1 MNSLSLYD
9 ANLEEMKKIPYG
21 ISSFETIKTENY
33 YFVDKTRY
41 IEKMENLGGRYL
53 FFLRP
58 RRFGKSLLISML
70 EHYYDLNGA
79 DQFEKLFGDTY
90 IGQNP
95 TPLRNSY
102 PVLRFNFSMVKT
114 QGTFEQLKHGFCLNV
129 WSELHSFMLK
139 YKTIYNLDEEV
150 LKKIENQVDPGDM
163 LLVFHDEMKAKH
175 VSFYMIIDEYDNFAN
190 NVLMEHN
197 EEIYRKITH
206 SGGFLRNFFTLIKG
220 MTDSREIDRLFISGV
235 SPLVMA
241 DVTSGFNIGENIS
254 LWPDF
259 ASMVGF
265 NREELKGL
273 VDYYIPGQYE
283 TLFPLLS
290 EWYNNYCFDENLIE
304 NNIFNSISILYFL
317 RESLALKRIP
327 SNLIDENLRTDYGKL
342 RYLILEE
349 KKLNGNFSILKDLVQ
364 TKETTGRL
372 VRSFAVNEL
381 INAEKFRSLLFY
393 LGFTT
398 LKGISPAGRYT
409 FTIPN
414 KLINNLL
421 WEYIQKS
428 LDEVY
433 KLKIDIDFLEQVFT
447 DMALDGK
454 WKPAF
459 QYIVDKFYEA
469 VSVRDFTFHEEG
481 LKTFLLAW
489 LNLTNLYDVISEKE
503 KNKGYADIC
512 LEPDRRFTEYVK
524 FDYIIELKYVK
535 TKEIETTA
543 KEEVAVKQ
551 IVKTAT
557 SQLMQYAANNKFQ
570 TIKIIIVA
578 SAKELI
584 YMEECNG

>member
-1 MNSLSLYD
+1 
-9 ANLEEMKKIPYG
+9 MKKIPYW
-21 ISSFETIKTENY
+21 ISSFDKIKSENY
-33 YFVDKTRY
+33 YFVYKTKY
-41 IEKMENLGGRYL
+41 IEVIEEMGSPYL

-58 RRFGKSLLISML
+58 RRFGKSLFISML
-70 EHYYDLNGA
+70 EHYYDINGA
-79 DQFEKLFGDTY
+79 DQFERLFGDTY
-90 IGQNP
+90 IGQNS

-114 QGTFEQLKHGFCLNV
+114 QGTIEQLKHGFCLNV
-129 WSELHSFMLK
+129 WVALDGFISK
-139 YKTIYNLDEEV
+139 YKTRYGLDEEIS
-150 LKKIENQVDPGDM
+150 KKIENQIDPGDM
-163 LLVFHDEMKAKH
+163 WLVFQSEMKRKH
-175 VSFYMIIDEYDNFAN
+175 VSFYLIIDEYDNFAN
-190 NVLMEHN
+190 NVLIEYN

-206 SGGFLRNFFTLIKG
+206 AGGFLRNFFTLIKG
-220 MTDSREIDRLFISGV
+220 MTDNREIDRLFISGV

-241 DVTSGFNIGENIS
+241 DVTSGFNIGDNIS

-265 NREELKGL
+265 NKYELKGL
-273 VDYYIPGQYE
+273 IEYYIPGQYE

-290 EWYNNYCFDENLIE
+290 EWYDNYCFDENLIE
-304 NNIFNSISILYFL
+304 NNIFNSTSILYFIK
-317 RESLALKRIP
+317 EHLALKRIP
-327 SNLIDENLRTDYGKL
+327 LNLIDENLRTDYGKL
-342 RYLILEE
+342 RFLILEE

-398 LKGISPAGRYT
+398 LKEISPAGRYT

-414 KLINNLL
+414 KLINTLL

-433 KLKIDIDFLEQVFT
+433 KLRIDKDFLEQIFT
-447 DMALDGK
+447 DMALDGT
-454 WKPAF
+454 WKPAI
-459 QYIVDKFYEA
+459 QYIIDKFYEA
-469 VSVRDFTFHEEG
+469 VSIRDFTFHEEG

-512 LEPDRRFTEYVK
+512 LETDRRFTAYVK
-524 FDYIIELKYVK
+524 YDYIIELKYIK
-535 TKEIETTA
+535 AEEIETPA
-543 KEEVAVKQ
+543 KEEVALSLA
-551 IVKTAT
+551 VKTAT
-557 SQLMQYAANNKFQ
+557 AQLMQYAANNKLK
-570 TIKIIIVA
+570 TTKIIIVA
-578 SAKELI
+578 SAKKLLF
-584 YMEECNG
+584 MDCLP

>member
-1 MNSLSLYD
+1 
-9 ANLEEMKKIPYG
+9 MKKIPYG

-41 IEKMENLGGRYL
+41 IEQIENLGGRYL

-58 RRFGKSLLISML
+58 RRFGKSLFISML
-70 EHYYDLNGA
+70 DHYYDINTK

-102 PVLRFNFSMVKT
+102 PVLRFNFSMVRS
-114 QGTFEQLKHGFCLNV
+114 QGTVEELKYGFCLNIWV
-129 WSELHSFMLK
+129 AMDAFIKK
-139 YKTIYNLDEEV
+139 YKDRYNLDEGISQE
-150 LKKIENQVDPGDM
+150 LKNQVDPGYM
-163 LLVFHDEMKAKH
+163 LLIFQGEMKSKN

-190 NVLMEHN
+190 NVLIEQD
-197 EEIYRKITH
+197 EETYQKITH
-206 SGGFLRNFFTLIKG
+206 AGVFLRNFFTLIKG
-220 MTDSREIDRLFISGV
+220 LTDDREIDRLFISGV

-241 DVTSGFNIGENIS
+241 DVTSGFNIGYNIS

-265 NREELKGL
+265 NREELKEL
-273 VDYYIPGQYE
+273 IEYYIPGQYE

-290 EWYNNYCFDENLIE
+290 EWYDNYCFDNKLKTK
-304 NNIFNSISILYFL
+304 NIFNSISILYFL
-317 RESLALKRIP
+317 QEYLQGNEVPIE
-327 SNLIDENLRTDYGKL
+327 LIDENLRTDYGKL
-342 RYLILEE
+342 RFLILEE
-349 KKLNGNFSILKDLVQ
+349 RKLNGNFSILSELVQ
-364 TKETTGRL
+364 TKETTGSL

-398 LKGISPAGRYT
+398 LKEISPAGRYT

-414 KLINNLL
+414 KLINTLL
-421 WEYIQKS
+421 WEFIQKS
-428 LDEVY
+428 LNEVY
-433 KLKIDIDFLEQVFT
+433 KLKIDKDFLGQIFT
-447 DMALDGK
+447 DMALEGT
-454 WKPAF
+454 WRPAF
-459 QYIVDKFYEA
+459 QYIIDKFYEA

-524 FDYIIELKYVK
+524 FDYIIELKYIK
-535 TKEIETTA
+535 ADELETQS
-543 KEEVAVKQ
+543 KGEVALNLA
-551 IVKTAT
+551 VKTAT
-557 SQLMQYAANNKFQ
+557 SQLMQYAANSKFKPV
-570 TIKIIIVA
+570 KIIIVA
-578 SAKELI
+578 SAKKLLFMDCIHDPEST
-584 YMEECNG
+584 

>member
-1 MNSLSLYD
+1 
-9 ANLEEMKKIPYG
+9 MKKIPYG
-21 ISSFETIKTENY
+21 ISSFDKIKSENY
-33 YFVDKTRY
+33 YFVDKTKY
-41 IEKMENLGGRYL
+41 IEVIEEMGSPYL

-58 RRFGKSLLISML
+58 RRFGKSLFISML
-70 EHYYDLNGA
+70 EHYYDINGA
-79 DQFEKLFGDTY
+79 DQFERLFGDTY
-90 IGQNP
+90 IGQNS

-114 QGTFEQLKHGFCLNV
+114 QGTIEQLKHGFCLNV
-129 WSELHSFMLK
+129 WVALDGFISK
-139 YKTIYNLDEEV
+139 YKTRYGLDEEIS
-150 LKKIENQVDPGDM
+150 KKIENQIDPGDM
-163 LLVFHDEMKAKH
+163 WLVFQSEMKRKH
-175 VSFYMIIDEYDNFAN
+175 VSFYLIIDEYDNFAN
-190 NVLMEHN
+190 NVLIEYN

-206 SGGFLRNFFTLIKG
+206 AGGFLRNFFTLIKG
-220 MTDSREIDRLFISGV
+220 MTDNREIDRLFISGV

-241 DVTSGFNIGENIS
+241 DVTSGFNIGDNIS

-265 NREELKGL
+265 NKYELKGL
-273 VDYYIPGQYE
+273 IEYYIPGQYE

-290 EWYNNYCFDENLIE
+290 EWYDNYCFDENLIE
-304 NNIFNSISILYFL
+304 NNIFNSTSILYFIK
-317 RESLALKRIP
+317 EHLALKRIP
-327 SNLIDENLRTDYGKL
+327 LNLIDENLRTDYGKL
-342 RYLILEE
+342 RFLILEE

-398 LKGISPAGRYT
+398 LKEISPAGRYT

-414 KLINNLL
+414 KLINTLL

-433 KLKIDIDFLEQVFT
+433 KLRIDKDFLEQIFT
-447 DMALDGK
+447 DMALDGT
-454 WKPAF
+454 WKPAI
-459 QYIVDKFYEA
+459 QYIIDKFYEA
-469 VSVRDFTFHEEG
+469 VSIRDFTFHEEG

-512 LEPDRRFTEYVK
+512 LETDRRFTAYVK
-524 FDYIIELKYVK
+524 YDYIIELKYIK
-535 TKEIETTA
+535 AEEIETPA
-543 KEEVAVKQ
+543 KEKVALSLA
-551 IVKTAT
+551 VKTAT
-557 SQLMQYAANNKFQ
+557 AQLMQYAANNKLK
-570 TIKIIIVA
+570 TTKIIIVA
-578 SAKELI
+578 SAKKLLF
-584 YMEECNG
+584 MDCLP

>member
-1 MNSLSLYD
+1 
-9 ANLEEMKKIPYG
+9 
-21 ISSFETIKTENY
+21 
-33 YFVDKTRY
+33 
-41 IEKMENLGGRYL
+41 
-53 FFLRP
+53 
-58 RRFGKSLLISML
+58 
-70 EHYYDLNGA
+70 
-79 DQFEKLFGDTY
+79 
-90 IGQNP
+90 
-95 TPLRNSY
+95 
-102 PVLRFNFSMVKT
+102 
-114 QGTFEQLKHGFCLNV
+114 
-129 WSELHSFMLK
+129 
-139 YKTIYNLDEEV
+139 
-150 LKKIENQVDPGDM
+150 
-163 LLVFHDEMKAKH
+163 
-175 VSFYMIIDEYDNFAN
+175 
-190 NVLMEHN
+190 
-197 EEIYRKITH
+197 
-206 SGGFLRNFFTLIKG
+206 LRNFFTLIKG

-254 LWPDF
+254 LWPGF

-273 VDYYIPGQYE
+273 VDYYLPGQYE

-290 EWYNNYCFDENLIE
+290 EWYDNYCFDENLNE

-317 RESLALKRIP
+317 TESLALKRVP
-327 SNLIDENLRTDYGKL
+327 FNLIDENLRTDYGKL

-364 TKETTGRL
+364 NKETTGRL

-398 LKGISPAGRYT
+398 LKGISPTGRYT

-447 DMALDGK
+447 DMALEGT
-454 WKPAF
+454 WKPAL

-469 VSVRDFTFHEEG
+469 VSIRNFTFHEEG

-489 LNLTNLYDVISEKE
+489 LNLTNLYDVVSEKE

-535 TKEIETTA
+535 AEEIETVA
-543 KEEVAVKQ
+543 KEDVTVKQ
-551 IVKTAT
+551 VVKIAST
-557 SQLMQYAANNKFQ
+557 QLLQYTVNNKFQ
-570 TIKIIIVA
+570 TIKIIVVA
-578 SAKELI
+578 SAKKLM

>member
-1 MNSLSLYD
+1 MYD
-9 ANLEEMKKIPYG
+9 SNAVVMKKIPYG
-21 ISSFETIKTENY
+21 ISSYDKIKSEDY
-33 YFVDKTRY
+33 YFVDKTKY
-41 IEKMENLGGRYL
+41 IQLIEEKGSPYL

-58 RRFGKSLLISML
+58 RRFGKSLFISIL
-70 EHYYDLNGA
+70 EHYYDINGA
-79 DQFEKLFGDTY
+79 DQFDRLFGDTY

-114 QGTFEQLKHGFCLNV
+114 QGTIEQLKYGFCLNV
-129 WSELHSFMLK
+129 WVALDAFISK
-139 YKTIYNLDEEV
+139 YKTRYGLDEEISR
-150 LKKIENQVDPGDM
+150 KIESQIDPGDM
-163 LLVFHDEMKAKH
+163 LLVFQSEMKRKH

-254 LWPDF
+254 LWPGF

-273 VDYYIPGQYE
+273 VDYYLPDQYE

-290 EWYNNYCFDENLIE
+290 EWYDNYCFDENFIE

-317 RESLALKRIP
+317 TESLALQRVP
-327 SNLIDENLRTDYGKL
+327 FNLIDENLRTDYGKL
-342 RYLILEE
+342 RFLIIKGE
-349 KKLNGNFSILKDLVQ
+349 KLNGNFNILKEIVETNQ
-364 TKETTGRL
+364 TVSIL
-372 VRSFAVNEL
+372 VRSFAHNEL
-381 INAEKFRSLLFY
+381 IDEEKFVSLLFY
-393 LGFTT
+393 LGLVTIN
-398 LKGISPAGRYT
+398 GVSPTNDYT
-409 FTIPN
+409 FIIPN
-414 KLINNLL
+414 KLIRRLL
-421 WEYIQKS
+421 WEYMQKAMV
-428 LDEVY
+428 DAFA
-433 KLKIDIDFLEQVFT
+433 LKISNNFLKQAFEK
-447 DMALDGK
+447 MAKTGE

-489 LNLTNLYDVISEKE
+489 LNLTNLYDVVSEKE

-524 FDYIIELKYVK
+524 FDYIIELKYLK
-535 TKEIETTA
+535 AEEIEKA
-543 KEEVAVKQ
+543 EKEEVAVKQ
-551 IVKTAT
+551 VIKTAS
-557 SQLMQYAANNKFQ
+557 SQLLQYAANNKFQ
-570 TIKIIIVA
+570 TIKIIVVA
-578 SAKELI
+578 SATKLL
-584 YMEECNG
+584 YMQECNC

>member
-1 MNSLSLYD
+1 
-9 ANLEEMKKIPYG
+9 MKKIPYG

-33 YFVDKTRY
+33 YFVDKTKY
-41 IEKMENLGGRYL
+41 IERMENLGGRYL

-70 EHYYDLNGA
+70 EHYYDIDRA
-79 DQFEKLFGDTY
+79 DQFDRLFGDTY

-114 QGTFEQLKHGFCLNV
+114 QGTVEQLKHGFCLNV
-129 WSELHSFMLK
+129 WVELKCFILK
-139 YKTIYNLDEEV
+139 YKTRYGLDEQV
-150 LKKIENQVDPGDM
+150 LRKIESQTDPGDM
-163 LLVFHDEMKAKH
+163 LLTFHGEMRAKH

-190 NVLMEHN
+190 NVLIEHN

-206 SGGFLRNFFTLIKG
+206 AGGFLRNFFTLIKG
-220 MTDSREIDRLFISGV
+220 LTDNREIDRLFICGV

-241 DVTSGFNIGENIS
+241 DVTSGFNIGDNIS

-273 VDYYIPGQYE
+273 VDHYIPGQYE

-290 EWYNNYCFDENLIE
+290 EWYDNYCFDENLVE
-304 NNIFNSISILYFL
+304 NHIFNSISILYFL
-317 RESLALKRIP
+317 KENLALKRLP

-342 RYLILEE
+342 RFLIIQGE
-349 KKLNGNFSILKDLVQ
+349 KLNGNFNILKEIVETNQ
-364 TKETTGRL
+364 TISIL
-372 VRSFAVNEL
+372 VRSFAQNEL
-381 INAEKFRSLLFY
+381 IVEEKFVSLLFY
-393 LGFTT
+393 LGLLTI
-398 LKGISPAGRYT
+398 KDISPLNDFT

-414 KLINNLL
+414 KLIRRLL
-421 WEYIQKS
+421 WEYMQKA
-428 LDEVY
+428 LVDTFA
-433 KLKIDIDFLEQVFT
+433 LKISSNFLIRAFEK
-447 DMALDGK
+447 MAKTGE
-454 WKPAF
+454 WKPAL

-489 LNLTNLYDVISEKE
+489 LNLTNVYDVVSEKE
-503 KNKGYADIC
+503 RNKGYADIC
-512 LEPDRRFTEYVK
+512 LEPDRRFIEFVK
-524 FDYIIELKYVK
+524 YDYIIELKYLK
-535 TKEIETTA
+535 AEEIETPA

-551 IVKTAT
+551 ALKAAT
-557 SQLMQYAANNKFQ
+557 SQLEQYVANNKFQ

-578 SAKELI
+578 SAKKLLA
-584 YMEECNG
+584 MEGF